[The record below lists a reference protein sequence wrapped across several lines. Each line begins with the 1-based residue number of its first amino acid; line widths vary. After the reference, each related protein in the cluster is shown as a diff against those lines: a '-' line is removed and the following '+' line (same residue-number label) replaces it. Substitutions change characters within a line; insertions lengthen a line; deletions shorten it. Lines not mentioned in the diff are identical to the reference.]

1 MHQLVVFAC
10 SPAEREPLAEILVA
24 HLGLTRTDAAIQAR
38 LAPGVLRGEFP
49 PEKAT
54 RAAAE
59 IQQLGLQALALP
71 VQDVPTLHPHE
82 TVHHLRWPD
91 EGLQVLDSVAA
102 SAETILWEQL
112 DLLSVGL
119 VPLDSVSP
127 GVTPSTSVL
136 ATGRQHLP
144 DAATS
149 VIHHPPQLA
158 LLLVCRNPFRVLWV
172 EAPHLN
178 YEFLGTRRTTGS
190 SDNFR
195 LLVEDLLTRAP
206 HVYRPPATQ
215 AWLRGGPPEAY
226 QFESPAALERA
237 TQLHLVIHRLGH

>member
-10 SPAEREPLAEILVA
+10 APAEREPLADILVE

-49 PEKAT
+49 PEKAAQ
-54 RAAAE
+54 AATA
-59 IQQLGLQALALP
+59 IQQLGLQARALP
-71 VQDVPTLHPHE
+71 SPDVPTLHPHE

-91 EGLQVLDSVAA
+91 EGLQVVDSVGT
-102 SAETILWEQL
+102 SVETIDWKQL

-119 VPLDSVSP
+119 VPLDSGTS
-127 GVTPSTSVL
+127 GTLPSTSVL
-136 ATGRQHLP
+136 ATGRQHLSDSESSTAHNP
-144 DAATS
+144 S
-149 VIHHPPQLA
+149 QLA
-158 LLLVCRNPFRVLWV
+158 LLLVCRDPFRVLWL

-178 YEFLGTRRTTGS
+178 YEFLGARRTAGS
-190 SDNFR
+190 SENFR
-195 LLVEDLLTRAP
+195 LLVEDVLTRAP

-215 AWLRGGPPEAY
+215 AWLRGGPPETFQY
-226 QFESPAALERA
+226 ESPSALERT